1 MRSRVPLLLLILSGL
16 LSVAQAAE
24 NVDFLPAGML
34 LTCSLDEPHFSSKTV
49 ALNDPVLCHL
59 STTAFGRQVLPRGSY
74 LTGRLADY
82 RDPGHFVGKG
92 WLSIQFDRMV
102 LPGVTVLPL
111 SAKVV
116 AVPKYKV
123 DKEGRID
130 GRGHATRDTVEWMIP
145 PLWPIKILTLPARGP
160 YPTLNGEKR
169 ITLRLMEDVE
179 LPARESEKRVP
190 MPPWATRPSS
200 SLRLQP
206 DARSSSLMMNA
217 VRQTP
222 SVPSQSRTSD
232 TSVLTVLVM
241 KDQGAELVQSYWLEG
256 DHIQC
261 VTRDGSSRLI
271 PISALDFAAT
281 TEVNRERNVP
291 FILTAAPI
299 GQTSQQ
305 QEPLTVSQS

>member
-1 MRSRVPLLLLILSGL
+1 MRFRVTLLLLILSGL
-16 LSVAQAAE
+16 LSVAQAE

-34 LTCSLDEPHFSSKTV
+34 LTCGLDEPHFSSKTV
-49 ALNDPVLCHL
+49 ALGDPVLCHL

-92 WLSIQFDRMV
+92 WISIQFDRLV
-102 LPGVTVLPL
+102 LPGVSVLPL

-116 AVPKYKV
+116 SVPKYKV

-130 GRGHATRDTVEWMIP
+130 GRGHAKRDAVEWAIP
-145 PLWPIKILTLPARGP
+145 VLWPVKILTLPARGP
-160 YPTLNGEKR
+160 YPSLNGETR

-179 LPARESEKRVP
+179 LPVHESEKRVP
-190 MPPWATRPSS
+190 MPPWARPSS
-200 SLRLQP
+200 SLRPRVDTQQ
-206 DARSSSLMMNA
+206 SSFMMNA

-222 SVPSQSRTSD
+222 SATYESNSIS

-241 KDQGAELVQSYWLEG
+241 KDQGAELVQAYWLEG
-256 DHIQC
+256 DQIQC
-261 VTRDGSSRLI
+261 VARDGSRRLI
-271 PISALDFAAT
+271 PVSALDFAAT

-291 FILTAAPI
+291 FVLTTAPI
-299 GQTSQQ
+299 EQTSQRE
-305 QEPLTVSQS
+305 EPFTASQS